1 MYNYLMGQLNVEEVN
16 LFNSVMAYVHSQQQQ

>member
-1 MYNYLMGQLNVEEVN
+1 MYNYLMGQLNVEEGN